1 MSDSSDVV
9 FIDGCGGVVC
19 AVVVFVDGCGG
30 GVVCAVVVFVDGCGG
45 GGVVCVVVDVVV
57 AVVFFYFCKTM
68 ESI

>member
-1 MSDSSDVV
+1 MSDSNVVV

-30 GVVCAVVVFVDGCGG
+30 GVVCAVVFVDGCGG